1 MSQKRNPDE
10 GRAPRPEG
18 TNSDDKRRKIPNF
31 RNVVLEVMKL
41 HTFERSLEPLIRR
54 VVKEEVEIALKK
66 HLNNMKQNGVKE
78 MHSTVAKSLKLRFL
92 NNISLPVFTG
102 ARIEG
107 EEGFPLQVALVDC
120 FTGQIIYS
128 GPESTAKVE
137 VVVLEGDFDGDEGD
151 NWTVEEFKN
160 NIVREREGKKPLL
173 TGDAVLNLK
182 DGEGSVGE
190 ISFTDNSSWT
200 RSRRFRLGVR
210 VVDNFDGVEI
220 REAKTESFIVRDHR
234 GELYKKHHPPSLYDE
249 VWRLEKIGK
258 DGAFHKRLTREKIL
272 TVKDFLTLLFL
283 DPQRLRNILG
293 TGMSAKMWEVTVE
306 HARTCVLEKSMF
318 LYIPSNSQ
326 HKTGVVFNIVGQ
338 LLGQLSDGQYV
349 SIDKLSETEKADAHN
364 MLISAFEHWEEV
376 VSFDDEA
383 SLTAGSALLTNV
395 LYTSSSP
402 KIEGSAGSKFLA
414 SHKIGA
420 FDYIPP
426 SSASS
431 PDIMSSIYSVGGTSS
446 LEDYA
451 LHTIDSMDLRFDQA
465 LNFPSQVSTSLIC
478 DSERITQA
486 FCDEDHLQF
495 FDTDL
500 QTQSMSLESPA
511 DLQSAVDG
519 FRFPRSTLANGKAQR
534 RWTKLV
540 SVLKWFLIMMSLK
553 RTHISRAAQGHI
565 NPLLQFAKILASK
578 GLKATLATTHYTLK
592 SITTNT
598 TTTTTAVGFEP
609 ISDGYDG
616 GGFELASSLE
626 AYLESFRAMG
636 SKTLTELIMKFS
648 ETDCPVTC
656 VVYDCMLTWVI
667 DVVRQFGIVGVVFM
681 TNSASVCSLYCR
693 LNRGELSFP
702 VEKGKVISTIKM
714 SGLPPLGFS
723 EMPSFLAQ
731 PGDLSPYL
739 ALIMEMFQLLDGID
753 WAFCNSFQQLE
764 TELMEAMVGLWP
776 LKMVGPMVP
785 SAYLDQQIKGDTS
798 YGASLWKPTSYK
810 YLRWLD
816 TKPQHAVI
824 YVSFGSMASLSAK
837 QVEEIA
843 WGLKSSQ
850 RPFLWVLKE
859 PEKKLPKEFLSSI
872 GEGETEAG
880 IVVTWC
886 DQLEVLAHQAVGCF
900 LTHCGWNSTLEGL
913 SLAVPM
919 VGVPQW
925 SDQPMNAKFVEEV
938 WGVGVWAKRND
949 EGIVM
954 RGEIERSVREV
965 MGGEKS
971 GEIKRNALKWR
982 EAAVKAISTGGTSY
996 KNIDGLVEFLKAEKN
1011 RG

>member
-1 MSQKRNPDE
+1 
-10 GRAPRPEG
+10 
-18 TNSDDKRRKIPNF
+18 
-31 RNVVLEVMKL
+31 
-41 HTFERSLEPLIRR
+41 
-54 VVKEEVEIALKK
+54 
-66 HLNNMKQNGVKE
+66 MKQNGVKE

-553 RTHISRAAQGHI
+553 RTHVG
-565 NPLLQFAKILASK
+565 KIRR
-578 GLKATLATTHYTLK
+578 
-592 SITTNT
+592 
-598 TTTTTAVGFEP
+598 F
-609 ISDGYDG
+609 
-616 GGFELASSLE
+616 
-626 AYLESFRAMG
+626 
-636 SKTLTELIMKFS
+636 
-648 ETDCPVTC
+648 
-656 VVYDCMLTWVI
+656 
-667 DVVRQFGIVGVVFM
+667 
-681 TNSASVCSLYCR
+681 
-693 LNRGELSFP
+693 
-702 VEKGKVISTIKM
+702 
-714 SGLPPLGFS
+714 
-723 EMPSFLAQ
+723 
-731 PGDLSPYL
+731 
-739 ALIMEMFQLLDGID
+739 
-753 WAFCNSFQQLE
+753 
-764 TELMEAMVGLWP
+764 
-776 LKMVGPMVP
+776 
-785 SAYLDQQIKGDTS
+785 
-798 YGASLWKPTSYK
+798 
-810 YLRWLD
+810 
-816 TKPQHAVI
+816 
-824 YVSFGSMASLSAK
+824 
-837 QVEEIA
+837 
-843 WGLKSSQ
+843 
-850 RPFLWVLKE
+850 
-859 PEKKLPKEFLSSI
+859 
-872 GEGETEAG
+872 
-880 IVVTWC
+880 
-886 DQLEVLAHQAVGCF
+886 
-900 LTHCGWNSTLEGL
+900 
-913 SLAVPM
+913 
-919 VGVPQW
+919 
-925 SDQPMNAKFVEEV
+925 
-938 WGVGVWAKRND
+938 
-949 EGIVM
+949 
-954 RGEIERSVREV
+954 
-965 MGGEKS
+965 
-971 GEIKRNALKWR
+971 
-982 EAAVKAISTGGTSY
+982 
-996 KNIDGLVEFLKAEKN
+996 
-1011 RG
+1011 

>member
-1 MSQKRNPDE
+1 MNQ
-10 GRAPRPEG
+10 GRG
-18 TNSDDKRRKIPNF
+18 
-31 RNVVLEVMKL
+31 NVP
-41 HTFERSLEPLIRR
+41 H
-54 VVKEEVEIALKK
+54 
-66 HLNNMKQNGVKE
+66 
-78 MHSTVAKSLKLRFL
+78 
-92 NNISLPVFTG
+92 
-102 ARIEG
+102 
-107 EEGFPLQVALVDC
+107 
-120 FTGQIIYS
+120 
-128 GPESTAKVE
+128 
-137 VVVLEGDFDGDEGD
+137 VVV
-151 NWTVEEFKN
+151 
-160 NIVREREGKKPLL
+160 
-173 TGDAVLNLK
+173 
-182 DGEGSVGE
+182 
-190 ISFTDNSSWT
+190 
-200 RSRRFRLGVR
+200 
-210 VVDNFDGVEI
+210 
-220 REAKTESFIVRDHR
+220 
-234 GELYKKHHPPSLYDE
+234 
-249 VWRLEKIGK
+249 
-258 DGAFHKRLTREKIL
+258 
-272 TVKDFLTLLFL
+272 
-283 DPQRLRNILG
+283 
-293 TGMSAKMWEVTVE
+293 VT
-306 HARTCVLEKSMF
+306 
-318 LYIPSNSQ
+318 YP
-326 HKTGVVFNIVGQ
+326 
-338 LLGQLSDGQYV
+338 
-349 SIDKLSETEKADAHN
+349 
-364 MLISAFEHWEEV
+364 
-376 VSFDDEA
+376 
-383 SLTAGSALLTNV
+383 
-395 LYTSSSP
+395 
-402 KIEGSAGSKFLA
+402 
-414 SHKIGA
+414 
-420 FDYIPP
+420 
-426 SSASS
+426 
-431 PDIMSSIYSVGGTSS
+431 
-446 LEDYA
+446 
-451 LHTIDSMDLRFDQA
+451 
-465 LNFPSQVSTSLIC
+465 
-478 DSERITQA
+478 
-486 FCDEDHLQF
+486 
-495 FDTDL
+495 
-500 QTQSMSLESPA
+500 
-511 DLQSAVDG
+511 
-519 FRFPRSTLANGKAQR
+519 
-534 RWTKLV
+534 
-540 SVLKWFLIMMSLK
+540 
-553 RTHISRAAQGHI
+553 AQGHI

-592 SITTNT
+592 SINTNT

-626 AYLESFRAMG
+626 AYLESFRAVG

-702 VEKGKVISTIKM
+702 VEKGK
-714 SGLPPLGFS
+714 
-723 EMPSFLAQ
+723 
-731 PGDLSPYL
+731 
-739 ALIMEMFQLLDGID
+739 
-753 WAFCNSFQQLE
+753 
-764 TELMEAMVGLWP
+764 LMEAMVGLWP

-810 YLRWLD
+810 CLRWLD

-843 WGLKSSQ
+843 WGLKSIQ